1 MNCEESNERC
11 IISDSNNE
19 IPEELLFTNPNDQ
32 FHLGQTDSPEF
43 IITQNS
49 GYSIGKSAILFS
61 LAKAIPY
68 LKIKSLYKD
77 LDYKKMALDSSGH
90 VLSIIRSFQ
99 TENMFNSPAFGPIIH
114 DKDFLNKIR
123 HDLVSKVTTFKRS
136 GRTTT
141 TMTDALTNYFN
152 QNDGATMFMNHA
164 GIKMLKRLAKK
175 HGIDWNESAYVKSS
189 KSNIQ
194 SMSQHI
200 PESYFSVKTTLKTLN
215 LG

>member
-19 IPEELLFTNPNDQ
+19 IPENLLFTNPNDQ

-68 LKIKSLYKD
+68 LKIKSLHKD

-99 TENMFNSPAFGPIIH
+99 TENMFKSSSFGPIIH
-114 DKDFLNKIR
+114 DEEFLSGIR

-136 GRTTT
+136 GRTTN
-141 TMTDALTNYFN
+141 TMTDALTNYIN
-152 QNDGATMFMNHA
+152 QNDGATMFLNYA
-164 GIKMLKRLAKK
+164 GIKMIKLLAKK
-175 HGIDWNESAYVKSS
+175 HGIDWNESAYVKIA
-189 KSNIQ
+189 KSYIQ
-194 SMSQHI
+194 LISPIM
-200 PESYFSVKTTLKTLN
+200 PESYFSVKTSLKTLN